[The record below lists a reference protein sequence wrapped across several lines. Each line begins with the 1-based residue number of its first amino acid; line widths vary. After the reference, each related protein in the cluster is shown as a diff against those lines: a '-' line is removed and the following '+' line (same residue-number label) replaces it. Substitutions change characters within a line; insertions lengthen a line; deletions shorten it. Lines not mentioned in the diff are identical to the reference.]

1 MKKKAS
7 QKLTETSTTVEQ
19 LLKGTTITPEQ
30 LAGLSRAEKDLLAD
44 TLTKQFNSAT
54 VPTERDRLWGLIETN
69 APAELRR
76 DYYESN
82 HRQIVAALVNYLNE
96 FGHLPTKQRLSDI
109 TKLSRQT
116 IYKHLRDYKESSSY
130 LKEQQELLE
139 LLGEQL
145 ISKVLAAAWQG
156 DIRAAKL
163 FFELTGRLKSASG
176 TTTNYVQINNTIFSQ
191 ESLSQ
196 LPPEQLAEVEKLLHQ
211 ALSR

>member
-1 MKKKAS
+1 M
-7 QKLTETSTTVEQ
+7 TETSTTVEQ

-30 LAGLSRAEKDLLAD
+30 LAGLSQAEKHLLAD

-69 APAELRR
+69 APAELKR

-116 IYKHLRDYKESSSY
+116 VYKHLKDYKHSSGF
-130 LKEQQELLE
+130 LKEQQELFE
-139 LLGEQL
+139 ILGEQL
-145 ISKVLAAAWQG
+145 VSKLLALAWQG
-156 DIRAAKL
+156 DTRAAKL

-176 TTTNYVQINNTIFSQ
+176 TTTNYVQINNTFFSQ

-196 LPPEQLAEVEKLLHQ
+196 LPPEQLAEVEKLLHR